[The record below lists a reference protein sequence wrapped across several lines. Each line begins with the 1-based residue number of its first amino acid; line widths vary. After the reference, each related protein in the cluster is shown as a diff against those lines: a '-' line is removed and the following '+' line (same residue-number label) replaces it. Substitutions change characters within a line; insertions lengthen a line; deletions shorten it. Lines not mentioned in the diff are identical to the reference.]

1 MSSPGGRHAALPVAT
16 NLAVDEDHDKNAHQD
31 KQHPGDQRDEPGLA
45 AQLLGARAENG
56 VPAAAG
62 RRRGRQ
68 RVQGEKDGRGGGS
81 RAQAGEGEA
90 ADEVDGGE
98 GEVGEDEGGCGGRH
112 HEVSVHALYKK
123 ITPFFAKD
131 IIE

>member
-1 MSSPGGRHAALPVAT
+1 MSSPGGRHALAVPA
-16 NLAVDEDHDKNAHQD
+16 NLAVDQDHDENAHQD
-31 KQHPGDQRDEPGLA
+31 KQHPGNQSDEPGLA

-56 VPAAAG
+56 VPATG

-68 RVQGEKDGRGGGS
+68 RVQCEKDGRGGGS

>member
-1 MSSPGGRHAALPVAT
+1 MSSPGGRQALPVAAT
-16 NLAVDEDHDKNAHQD
+16 LAVDQDHDEYAHQD
-31 KQHPGDQRDEPGLA
+31 KQHAGNQSDEPGLA

-62 RRRGRQ
+62 RRGRQ

-98 GEVGEDEGGCGGRH
+98 GEVGEDERGRGGRH
-112 HEVSVHALYKK
+112 HEVSVYTLYKK
-123 ITPFFAKD
+123 ITRHFFAKKD
-131 IIE
+131 IE

>member
-1 MSSPGGRHAALPVAT
+1 MSSPGGRQALAVAA

-31 KQHPGDQRDEPGLA
+31 KQHPGDESDEPGLA

-62 RRRGRQ
+62 RRGRQ

-81 RAQAGEGEA
+81 RAQTGEGEA

-98 GEVGEDEGGCGGRH
+98 GEV
-112 HEVSVHALYKK
+112 
-123 ITPFFAKD
+123 
-131 IIE
+131 

>member
-1 MSSPGGRHAALPVAT
+1 MSAPGGRQALPVAA
-16 NLAVDEDHDKNAHQD
+16 NLAIHQNHDENAHQH
-31 KQHPGDQRDEPGLA
+31 KQHPGDQSDEPGLA
-45 AQLLGARAENG
+45 AQLISSRAENG

-62 RRRGRQ
+62 RRQ

-98 GEVGEDEGGCGGRH
+98 GEVGEDEGGGGGRH
-112 HEVSVHALYKK
+112 HEVSVYTLYK
-123 ITPFFAKD
+123 
-131 IIE
+131 